1 MCSSVSERQPQSHW
15 KTRKLALRR
24 AFKKARCVGSVD
36 LLRGLTAIFA
46 ALLGENSLLAYGLAF
61 ASGEPWAS
69 ALTLAICTND
79 FLHTQRQVSD
89 ARCRGRN
96 NRIAIRY
103 ILKAR
108 IHSTPRAMYS
118 ENR

>member
-1 MCSSVSERQPQSHW
+1 
-15 KTRKLALRR
+15 
-24 AFKKARCVGSVD
+24 

-103 ILKAR
+103 ILKTR